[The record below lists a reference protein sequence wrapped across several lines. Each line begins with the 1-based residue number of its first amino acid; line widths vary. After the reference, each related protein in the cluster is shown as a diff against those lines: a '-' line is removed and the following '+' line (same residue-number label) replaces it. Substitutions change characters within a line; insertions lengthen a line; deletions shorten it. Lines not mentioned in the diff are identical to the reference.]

1 MIDRVEAVMLISRI
15 KRAARGEVL
24 ELCELAE
31 KMLLEL
37 NRQSS
42 AVLDRDPIIDQQ
54 FKRPMKAKKK
64 C

>member
-1 MIDRVEAVMLISRI
+1 MIDRVEAVTLISRI

-37 NRQSS
+37 NAQRV
-42 AVLDRDPIIDQQ
+42 AVSDSPPR
-54 FKRPMKAKKK
+54 KAKKK